1 MSIEKSYFDL
11 EPIKDIDEFINRV
24 KELNKKDQW
33 IFRGQKESNWK
44 LIPGTGRYSNK
55 SYDKVLKIWVCQ
67 KACPHH
73 PLKTGLLGVASNP
86 SADTHFEKFYRP

>member
-73 PLKTGLLGVASNP
+73 QSIDWWHARGCKQPLGGHAFRKVL
-86 SADTHFEKFYRP
+86 